1 MESETPFPVFISN
14 IMARRKATENDVVE
28 TDSVLN
34 SIAENI
40 NTLDNSLDASEC
52 KKLKNTEI
60 PGNVMGLLKTFNKHP
75 ELLITKNGGVFTS
88 DTKLPA
94 HTGAILY
101 KNPFYKS

>member
-1 MESETPFPVFISN
+1 MEIETPFPVSISN
-14 IMARRKATENDVVE
+14 NMARRKATENDVVE
-28 TDSVLN
+28 TDHNLN
-34 SIAENI
+34 NDSENVNNLDTPD
-40 NTLDNSLDASEC
+40 NTSEC
-52 KKLKNTEI
+52 KTTKNTEI

-75 ELLITKNGGVFTS
+75 EFLITKNGGVFTS